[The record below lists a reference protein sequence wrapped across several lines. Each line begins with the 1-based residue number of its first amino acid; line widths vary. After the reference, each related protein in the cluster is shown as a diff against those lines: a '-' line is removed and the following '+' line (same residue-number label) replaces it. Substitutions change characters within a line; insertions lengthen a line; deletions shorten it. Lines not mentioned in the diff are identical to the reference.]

1 MSVRST
7 YGGRIV
13 AVALGACLMLT
24 YLPVD
29 PFGFTSDVVAV
40 GLSGLPVT
48 LVVYGVTGASRRSA
62 LLVGGGSTLGLMVGR
77 YLQTTGVVG

>member
-7 YGGRIV
+7 YGDRIV